1 MKTKKTTIAILATLA
16 FCIAAAQAGRGC
28 QIIVPC
34 APSQLQHAN
43 AAKHTFGVGE
53 MHSYTINSVSFCLK
67 TMDAS
72 SPGNKIVLSNNGQY
86 LCELAIPLERKVVT
100 EGVLNEI
107 TCPGVFPIELSGP
120 INLTFDFAHAASAF
134 GAVALN
140 CEYSPTPP
148 EASGN
153 LDAPLA
159 ANAEDRPSINWNA
172 LISVK
177 TETTVTD
184 VSGAIPGA
192 TVEADNAGIT
202 KTKKSN

>member
-1 MKTKKTTIAILATLA
+1 MKSHVLA
-16 FCIAAAQAGRGC
+16 
-28 QIIVPC
+28 
-34 APSQLQHAN
+34 S
-43 AAKHTFGVGE
+43 
-53 MHSYTINSVSFCLK
+53 
-67 TMDAS
+67 
-72 SPGNKIVLSNNGQY
+72 
-86 LCELAIPLERKVVT
+86 
-100 EGVLNEI
+100 
-107 TCPGVFPIELSGP
+107 FPIELSGP

-192 TVEADNAGIT
+192 TVEADNAGNY
-202 KTKKSN
+202 KKPKKATNADRCVNAAVTDNHQARLSRLPLESIKS